1 MKNEQVLDLAN
12 QFLTED
18 NEEGMPY
25 DWARTGNADEVGYFQ
40 DRYQMLMMEKE
51 EFARFVD
58 SLQGAVYNMGV
69 HRNDPI
75 KMNDYYLKATRLI
88 DELKKMT
95 VPLKG

>member
-1 MKNEQVLDLAN
+1 MKNEKVLDLAN
-12 QFLTED
+12 QLLTED
-18 NEEGMPY
+18 DEEGMPY

-75 KMNDYYLKATRLI
+75 KMNDYYLIKFSVHTN
-88 DELKKMT
+88 LKLQ
-95 VPLKG
+95 LKVI